1 MSRKTV
7 ISNKKIFEEALYSLK
22 PENLLQS
29 LKFDKVSQ
37 TLHVEKDRKFL
48 LKNGYYLVGFGKA
61 VLGIAAT
68 LVSKLQDGPV
78 LKGGLLSIPSGT
90 SDLPN
95 FTNWIEACKKQN
107 VEIFEGAYNNLPDEN
122 SEKAAK
128 AVVDMVSNLDKEDVV
143 IVLISGGGSALLSM
157 TIPGLKLDD
166 KLDVIKLLS
175 RAGADIVEL
184 NTVRKALSFVKGGK
198 LSQIIAPAQV
208 ISLVI
213 SDIIGD
219 PLNMIASGPTVQ
231 CNDRG
236 EPLKILEKYK
246 LLDKIP
252 ESVLNVLKHVAVD
265 SSQRKVIDNTN
276 NFLIGTNLIPLNF
289 IHENFRK
296 QFNDCFMI
304 GRRIKGEAREVGTL
318 LADLVSSFCQQ
329 NEFDLISHL
338 RGFGMEDDHEIGRII
353 NSQAQFGKENC
364 GSIFLCAGGETT
376 VTVAGNG
383 KGGRNQELVL
393 SFALRITNIQ
403 EELRKQ
409 GYFIEV
415 LSCGTDGIDGPTTA
429 AGAVWNTEKNLA
441 KEAFDHIMN
450 NDSYNFWRKHDD
462 ECLVKTGHTGTN
474 VADIILC
481 QILKF

>member
-1 MSRKTV
+1 MIKTFNFRTPVKLEMSRKTV

-68 LVSKLQDGPV
+68 LVSKLQGIFQKKSKYLTNAIEIFSLDGPV

-107 VEIFEGAYNNLPDEN
+107 VEIIEGAYNNLPDEN

-184 NTVRKALSFVKGGK
+184 NTVR
-198 LSQIIAPAQV
+198 
-208 ISLVI
+208 
-213 SDIIGD
+213 
-219 PLNMIASGPTVQ
+219 
-231 CNDRG
+231 
-236 EPLKILEKYK
+236 
-246 LLDKIP
+246 
-252 ESVLNVLKHVAVD
+252 
-265 SSQRKVIDNTN
+265 
-276 NFLIGTNLIPLNF
+276 
-289 IHENFRK
+289 
-296 QFNDCFMI
+296 
-304 GRRIKGEAREVGTL
+304 
-318 LADLVSSFCQQ
+318 
-329 NEFDLISHL
+329 
-338 RGFGMEDDHEIGRII
+338 
-353 NSQAQFGKENC
+353 
-364 GSIFLCAGGETT
+364 
-376 VTVAGNG
+376 
-383 KGGRNQELVL
+383 
-393 SFALRITNIQ
+393 
-403 EELRKQ
+403 
-409 GYFIEV
+409 
-415 LSCGTDGIDGPTTA
+415 
-429 AGAVWNTEKNLA
+429 
-441 KEAFDHIMN
+441 
-450 NDSYNFWRKHDD
+450 
-462 ECLVKTGHTGTN
+462 
-474 VADIILC
+474 
-481 QILKF
+481 